1 VKALQEQQLRIMLTN
16 GITKNIYHM
25 NREGKSK
32 EEHQVISKSKSLP
45 SLLVD

>member
-1 VKALQEQQLRIMLTN
+1 VKTLQQQEPRIMLSN
-16 GITKNIYHM
+16 GITKSIYYM

-32 EEHQVISKSKSLP
+32 EHQVISTSKSLP

>member
-1 VKALQEQQLRIMLTN
+1 MKTLQEQEPRIMLSK
-16 GITKNIYHM
+16 GISKSTHHM

-32 EEHQVISKSKSLP
+32 EEHQVIDKSKSLP